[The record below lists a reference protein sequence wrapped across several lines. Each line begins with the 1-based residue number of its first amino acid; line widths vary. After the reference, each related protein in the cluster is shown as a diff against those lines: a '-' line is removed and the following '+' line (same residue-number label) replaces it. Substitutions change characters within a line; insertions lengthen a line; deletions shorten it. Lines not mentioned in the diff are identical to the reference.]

1 MTETATKVLL
11 LVVLTSATPRKAAA
25 DLDGLSANLTALLQG
40 PQNIGPVYYKTV
52 EAALYTALPYA
63 PATLESLDVDDA
75 VAIPYADGTGNLWV
89 FWKEGNTSSSVH
101 LAFQSPS
108 AQVTAEIQ
116 QGRDR
121 SVFPYTGG
129 LVTNTSATPHVNT
142 AALDAF
148 NSVLQ
153 PSGSNISSLIE
164 IITQGGVGGEP
175 RRILCTGHFNGG
187 SLATLCGPWAA
198 NAFPSAFIRVI
209 TFGAPKVGDPAFDEV
224 VEQLVDLH
232 YAWEQHADMTGHDLT
247 LSGQGRRLQQDIE
260 DSLEQVEDSVESAA
274 NQLELN
280 AELAE
285 DELEAYLENLI
296 ANVGTGNINT
306 NLAGQNRSDGLST
319 LTDGNSTFNCAQDNN
334 CTLKDFVVAL
344 EDDVIAHETLKELF
358 NGDATTATKQSLLQ
372 TTPAPAPGSS
382 IGTTLNETEYE
393 LWPSDCQPILCKVQP
408 QVIAAC
414 RIYEQNLTEPSAF
427 IVTPQFDANVGVQW
441 DPATNTALFVFQ
453 GSISNTDWILDF
465 LAVLTDAPTTS
476 VLEEVYPDAAVH
488 WGFLKQAQSVTDKSA
503 PQYNLRNVLS
513 SLNGGA
519 EPAHIFVTGHSLG
532 AAVATLIG
540 PWAAL
545 QWPAAD
551 VRVSTFG
558 SPAVGNEAFTQAY
571 RSLVGRQYRVVNEA
585 DIVPA
590 LPGFGSYVH
599 VNHSLWHHDE
609 QLVAANRPDAP
620 VNTFDWPDHACGL
633 YQGALLLADNITLLA

>member
-1 MTETATKVLL
+1 M
-11 LVVLTSATPRKAAA
+11 
-25 DLDGLSANLTALLQG
+25 GLS
-40 PQNIGPVYYKTV
+40 
-52 EAALYTALPYA
+52 
-63 PATLESLDVDDA
+63 
-75 VAIPYADGTGNLWV
+75 
-89 FWKEGNTSSSVH
+89 
-101 LAFQSPS
+101 
-108 AQVTAEIQ
+108 
-116 QGRDR
+116 
-121 SVFPYTGG
+121 
-129 LVTNTSATPHVNT
+129 
-142 AALDAF
+142 
-148 NSVLQ
+148 
-153 PSGSNISSLIE
+153 E

-175 RRILCTGHFNGG
+175 RRILCTGHSTGG

-198 NAFPSAFIRVI
+198 DAFPSAFIRVI
-209 TFGAPKVGDPAFDEV
+209 TFGAPQVGDPAFDEI

-232 YAWEQHADMTGHDLT
+232 YAWEQHPDMKGHDLS

-260 DSLEQVEDSVESAA
+260 DSLKQVEDSVESAA
-274 NQLELN
+274 NRLQLN

-285 DELEAYLENLI
+285 DELEAYLENLVSD
-296 ANVGTGNINT
+296 VGTGNINT

-319 LTDGNSTFNCAQDNN
+319 LTDGNSTFTCTQDNN

-344 EDDVIAHETLKELF
+344 ENDVIAQETLKELF
-358 NGDATTATKQSLLQ
+358 DGDAASTKKQFLLQ
-372 TTPAPAPGSS
+372 TAPAPAASS
-382 IGTTLNETEYE
+382 GIGTALNETEYE

-441 DPATNTALFVFQ
+441 DPATNTALFAFP
-453 GSISNTDWILDF
+453 GSISKTDWILDF
-465 LAVLTDAPTTS
+465 LAMLAEAPTTS

-503 PQYNLRNVLS
+503 PQYNLQNVLS

-558 SPAVGNEAFTQAY
+558 SPQVGNEAFAQAY

-599 VNHSLWHHDE
+599 VNHSLWHHNVE
-609 QLVAANRPDAP
+609 LVAANRPDAA